1 MNLRI
6 QLFFSLSLIY
16 LFTNSCTSDQLSVND
31 LKCEYLKNPRGIDI
45 QNPHL
50 SWKINSKRNG
60 QEQTSCY
67 ILVASSEKLLAEDKG
82 DLWNTGK
89 IESDQSVQIVY
100 QGEELETREQVFW
113 KVRVWDRDGKPSEWS
128 EIAKWEMAL
137 NPFDWQAK
145 WTGAP
150 DKMVG
155 NTEKMNPAIY
165 FRKRIHLSSQVKKAR
180 AYISGLGY
188 YELYING
195 KKVGDHVLSPNH
207 TNYDRRQSPVDFDEQ
222 GVGNMSTRVL
232 YETWDITSFLQHGEN
247 IFGVCLGNGWYFQ
260 NERKEDLPY
269 SYDTPR
275 FIAQFEV
282 EFVDG
287 TRKRILSDGSWEAF
301 FGPILHNGIYS
312 GEIYDARLEEE
323 NWNDIGFTKS
333 NWEKAKV
340 VRPPEGRLIAQ
351 MSPPDRVT
359 RTIKPISM
367 TIPEE
372 GIYRYDIGEMIS
384 GWAKLKV
391 TGPRGTVITMKFI
404 EEAGPSYGQTDT
416 YILKGNGSEV
426 WEPRF
431 TWHAFRYI
439 EVSSPVPLTHDN
451 ITGVVVNTDV
461 NSAGSFQSS
470 NELFNKLLENYLRTQ
485 LGNMH
490 GGIPSDCP
498 HRERRGYTGDGQI
511 AARAAIFNFD
521 MASFYTKWMND
532 LKDAQNTTTGYIP
545 NTVPYQSGGGG
556 TAWGSAYII
565 ITWYMYLYYGDVTIL
580 EQHYSGMKKWI
591 GYLTHLTDRSGILN
605 EEKLGEWVPPD
616 VTEIPPSLVS
626 TAYYYYDLK
635 LMSEIACVLKKTEDS
650 RYFKDLANLTK
661 EAFNKKYYQENN
673 KSYSIGR
680 QGANVFTL
688 GFGLVPENRIREV
701 FKSLVR
707 NIESNTDEHFDTGMM
722 GTPLALDVLTRY
734 GRVDLAYSMMNQHD
748 YPGFGYA
755 IDRGAT
761 TIWETWR
768 GDASHSHPMFGS
780 VCQWFYQA
788 LAGINPDPERPGFKH
803 IIIKPQPVGSLK
815 YVKATYASVYGN
827 IESGWKWEGNDLV
840 LNLAIPVN
848 STATVILPATESDD
862 VTINNRTVKK
872 CKDVSFIEFKD
883 HVAKYQIESGH
894 YIFIL
899 KNVRSLMQISRLSVP
914 KIIPAD
920 SLLFLPDTATV
931 QILSREENVVIR
943 YTLNGD
949 EPDEHSPVYSKPLK
963 INSNTIIEAKVF
975 RTGYKPSSYK
985 TSSLTFVDP
994 EKNGLS
1000 YQYYAGNW
1008 ERVPDFTSL
1017 KPVSAGVIYEIGLD
1031 HIPFKQDKFG
1041 LILKGAIEIPATAL
1055 YTFYLNSNDGSN
1067 LYIDGKLVIE
1077 NDGLHG
1083 ALEKQG
1089 PIKLSEGKHS
1099 LRISYFQAGG
1109 GFHLKADISGP
1120 DLERVSIPPSMLFK
1134 SMH

>member
-1 MNLRI
+1 M
-6 QLFFSLSLIY
+6 
-16 LFTNSCTSDQLSVND
+16 SDPL
-31 LKCEYLKNPRGIDI
+31 GIDI
-45 QNPHL
+45 QKPRL
-50 SWKINSKRNG
+50 SWKLVSNYNG
-60 QEQTSCY
+60 QKQTAY
-67 ILVASSEKLLAEDKG
+67 HILVATSKENLEDNNG
-82 DLWNTGK
+82 DLWNSGV
-89 IESDQSVQIVY
+89 IESDQSLHINY
-100 QGEELETREQVFW
+100 QGEKPETGIKAFW

-128 EIAKWEMAL
+128 EIAKWEMGL
-137 NPFDWQAK
+137 NLSEWHAK
-145 WTGAP
+145 WIGLAQY
-150 DKMVG
+150 
-155 NTEKMNPAIY
+155 EKMKPEERNPAIY
-165 FRKRIHLSSQVKKAR
+165 FRKRIHLSSQLKKAR

-195 KKVGDHVLSPNH
+195 EKVGDHVLSPNH

-222 GVGNMSTRVL
+222 EVGNMSTRVL
-232 YETWDITSFLQHGEN
+232 YETWDITSFLRHGEN
-247 IFGVCLGNGWYFQ
+247 ILGVCLGNGWYFQ

-275 FIAQFEV
+275 FVAQFEI
-282 EFVDG
+282 EFTDG
-287 TRKRILSDGSWEAF
+287 TRKRILSDSSWKAS
-301 FGPILHNGIYS
+301 FGPILHNGLYS
-312 GEIYDARLEEE
+312 GEIYDARFDKEG
-323 NWNDIGFTKS
+323 WNNIGFDD
-333 NWEKAKV
+333 NDWNHAKIA
-340 VRPPEGRLIAQ
+340 RPPEGNLVAQ
-351 MSPPDRVT
+351 MSPPDRIIK
-359 RTIKPISM
+359 TIHPISFSN
-367 TIPEE
+367 PEK
-372 GIYRYDIGEMIS
+372 GVYRYDLGQMIS
-384 GWAKLKV
+384 GWARLKV
-391 TGPRGTVITMKFI
+391 KGPRGAKITLKFI
-404 EEAGPSYGQTDT
+404 EELGPGYGQTDT
-416 YILKGNGSEV
+416 YILKGGVTEI

-439 EVSSPVPLTHDN
+439 DVTSTIPLTINN
-451 ITGVVVNTDV
+451 ILGIVVNTDV
-461 NSAGSFQSS
+461 DSAGTFFCS
-470 NELFNKLLENYLRTQ
+470 NNLFNKINENYRWTQ

-511 AARAAIFNFD
+511 AAQAAIFNFD

-532 LKDAQNTTTGYIP
+532 LMDAQNTTTGYVP
-545 NTVPYQSGGGG
+545 NTVPFQSGGGG
-556 TAWGSAYII
+556 TPWGSAYVII
-565 ITWYMYLYYGDVTIL
+565 PWYMYLYYGDVTIL

-591 GYLTHLTDRSGILN
+591 GYLTHITDQSGIIN

-635 LMSEIACVLKKTEDS
+635 LMSEIASILKKTEDS
-650 RYFKDLANLTK
+650 GYFKDLTNLTK
-661 EAFNKKYYQENN
+661 EAFNKRYYQENN

-680 QGANVFTL
+680 QGANVFAL

-734 GRVDLAYSMMNQHD
+734 GRVDLAYSMMNQRD

-788 LAGINPDPERPGFKH
+788 LAGINPDPEHPGFKH

-815 YVKATYASVYGN
+815 YVKATHESVYGN
-827 IESGWKWEGNDLV
+827 IESGWEWEGNDLV

-848 STATVILPATESDD
+848 STATVILPVTEPDN

-883 HVAKYQIESGH
+883 HLVKYQIESGH
-894 YIFIL
+894 YLFIL
-899 KNVRSLMQISRLSVP
+899 RNVRSLMQISRLSVP

-931 QILSREENVVIR
+931 QILSREENVVIK

-963 INSNTIIEAKVF
+963 INSNTVIKAKVF

-985 TSSLTFVDP
+985 TSSLTFIDP

-1008 ERVPDFTSL
+1008 ERVPDFFSL
-1017 KPVSAGVIYEIGLD
+1017 KPNRTGQVYEISLD
-1031 HIPFKQDKFG
+1031 QISFKQDKFG
-1041 LILKGAIEIPATAL
+1041 LVLWGEIEIQNPGI

-1067 LYIDGKLVIE
+1067 LYIDGKLIIE

-1089 PIKLSEGKHS
+1089 QIKLSEGKYS
-1099 LRISYFQAGG
+1099 LRINYFQAGG
-1109 GFHLKADISGP
+1109 GFHLKAYISGP
-1120 DLERVSIPPSMLFK
+1120 GIEKKSIPSSMLYRRPN
-1134 SMH
+1134 